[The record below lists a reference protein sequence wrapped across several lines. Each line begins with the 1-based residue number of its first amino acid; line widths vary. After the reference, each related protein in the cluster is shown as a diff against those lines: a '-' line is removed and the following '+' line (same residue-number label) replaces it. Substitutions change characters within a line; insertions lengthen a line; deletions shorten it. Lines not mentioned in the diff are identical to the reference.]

1 MTFKHNIMEHITLY
15 LYSCTEKINLNFWPF
30 WIFLI
35 QIKKMIMFVVNCN
48 VIQLKNSK
56 FSIKI
61 SNHHILTLIN
71 FKICQSDKQNIKNCI
86 IWMLVLNATAKPS
99 NRSRER
105 MWGPIASE
113 TAGEPNQHTQH
124 RPVPSSVQCTLQS
137 VSRA

>member
-1 MTFKHNIMEHITLY
+1 MI
-15 LYSCTEKINLNFWPF
+15 
-30 WIFLI
+30 LI

-86 IWMLVLNATAKPS
+86 IRMLVSNATAKPS

-113 TAGEPNQHTQH
+113 TAGEPNQTNTHSTGQC
-124 RPVPSSVQCTLQS
+124 PVQFSVHYVRQFLARNNLTFK
-137 VSRA
+137 A

>member
-1 MTFKHNIMEHITLY
+1 MI
-15 LYSCTEKINLNFWPF
+15 
-30 WIFLI
+30 LI

-113 TAGEPNQHTQH
+113 TAGEPNHANTGQF
-124 RPVPSSVQCTLQS
+124 SSVYTT
-137 VSRA
+137 VSFSAAWKNIARNNLTFQA